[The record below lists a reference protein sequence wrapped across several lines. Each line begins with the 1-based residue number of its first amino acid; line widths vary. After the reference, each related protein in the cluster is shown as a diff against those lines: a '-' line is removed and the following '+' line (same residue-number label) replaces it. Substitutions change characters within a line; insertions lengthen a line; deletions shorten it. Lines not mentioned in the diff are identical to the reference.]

1 MSRAAKIFI
10 TSLPSALIPHIH
22 TLKVSLH
29 GSLAATGLG
38 HMTPHAVLLGLMG
51 EDPISVEVGRL
62 GVIMDEVKAVGEVL
76 LGVGGGGKRVKFD
89 LKKDLVSKSGG
100 TRAHVRHGI

>member
-1 MSRAAKIFI
+1 MLSAAKIFI
-10 TSLPSALIPHIH
+10 HSLSPSLTKHIR

-51 EDPISVEVGRL
+51 EDPESVEVGRL
-62 GVIMDEVKAVGEVL
+62 SRVMDEVKAVGE
-76 LGVGGGGKRVKFD
+76 LGLGGLRLKFD
-89 LKKDLVSKSGG
+89 TTRDLASYPWRSGIS
-100 TRAHVRHGI
+100 R

>member
-1 MSRAAKIFI
+1 MALISRAAKIFI
-10 TSLPSALIPHIH
+10 TSLPTTLIPHIH

-51 EDPISVEVGRL
+51 EDPVSVEVGRL
-62 GVIMDEVKAVGEVL
+62 GVVMDEVKAVGEVL
-76 LGVGGGGKRVKFD
+76 LGVGKGGKRVKFD
-89 LKKDLVSKSGG
+89 INKDLVSPSR
-100 TRAHVRHGI
+100 TRL